1 MKRLIN
7 PERGQWLKLS
17 QRPQFKAEQI
27 RTQVQDIMAK
37 VVAQGDTAL
46 YEYNRLFDNYQGHLK
61 LSESEK
67 KGASDLVAEPL
78 KAAIKLAYRNIYS
91 FHQAQQRN
99 AEKIETCPG
108 VSCWREARPIE
119 KVGLYIPGGS
129 APLFSTVLM
138 LGIPAQ
144 IAAVPQRILCS
155 PADKNG
161 NLNPAIIYAAQLCG
175 INEIYKLGGAQAI
188 AALSFGTE
196 TIPKVDKLFGPGNA
210 YVTAAK
216 QEALNFGLA
225 IDMPAGPSE
234 VLVIADAEAKPD
246 FVAADLLSQAEHGAD
261 SQLVLCTNSQELIE
275 AVSLE
280 IKEQLQSLSR
290 ASIAQKALENSLAI
304 SFDTLCDCVAF
315 SNVYA
320 PEHLII
326 NCLEAKSLLP
336 EIQNAGSVFVGP
348 YSAESIGDY
357 ASGTNHTLPT
367 AAYARSYSGL
377 SLDSFQKQISFQ
389 EVSAEGLRN
398 IGPAVALMAQAEELS
413 AHKRAVDIRLESLK
427 TASDGV

>member
-7 PERGQWLKLS
+7 PSKEQWLILS

-27 RTQVQDIMAK
+27 RTQVQEIMAK
-37 VVAQGDTAL
+37 VEVEGDAAL
-46 YEYNRLFDNYQGHLK
+46 YEYSRLFDNYQGDLK
-61 LSESEK
+61 LSERELK
-67 KGASDLVAEPL
+67 EASSLVAEPL
-78 KAAIKLAYRNIYS
+78 KAAIQLAYRNIYS

-99 AEKIETCPG
+99 SEKIETSLG
-108 VSCWREARPIE
+108 VHCWRESRPIE

-144 IAAVPQRILCS
+144 IAAVPQKVLCS
-155 PADKNG
+155 PADRNG
-161 NLNPAIIYAAQLCG
+161 NLNPAIIYTAQLCG
-175 INEIYKLGGAQAI
+175 ITEIYKLGGAQAI

-196 TIPKVDKLFGPGNA
+196 TIPRVDKLFGPGNA

-234 VLVIADAEAKPD
+234 VLVIADAHAKPA
-246 FVAADLLSQAEHGAD
+246 FVAADLLSQAEHGPD
-261 SQLVLCTNSQELIE
+261 SQVVLCTNSPELIK

-280 IKEQLQSLSR
+280 IKEQLQNLSR
-290 ASIAQKALENSLAI
+290 ASVAQKALENSLAI
-304 SFDTLCDCVAF
+304 SFDNLSDCIAF
-315 SNVYA
+315 SNIYA

-389 EVSAEGLRN
+389 EVSAEGLQN
-398 IGPAVALMAQAEELS
+398 IGPAVALMAAAEELS
-413 AHKRAVDIRLESLK
+413 AHKSAVDIRLESLR
-427 TASDGV
+427 TAKDGI